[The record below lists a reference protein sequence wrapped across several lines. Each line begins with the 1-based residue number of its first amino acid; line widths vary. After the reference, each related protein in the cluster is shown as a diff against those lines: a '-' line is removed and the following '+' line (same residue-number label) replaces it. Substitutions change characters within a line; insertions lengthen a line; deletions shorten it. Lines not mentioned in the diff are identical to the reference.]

1 MQFKGSMK
9 SISMLKHCIG
19 KSLDTQEYAKFSVC
33 DGSVAK
39 RNGNNNTWAK
49 YVLRKRGHLNGF
61 CLSLQMTGV
70 LDFTSRERTET
81 QCR

>member
-1 MQFKGSMK
+1 MVGLFFDAAIVCNNQVY
-9 SISMLKHCIG
+9 IN
-19 KSLDTQEYAKFSVC
+19 TAKLFATLFATC
-33 DGSVAK
+33 VAK

-49 YVLRKRGHLNGF
+49 YVLGKRGHLNGF